1 MQGCRTIESQSSGD
15 WMTEIHVVQRD
26 NRHLY
31 ETYFDPYFRL
41 RHDIYVKQRKWM
53 ALDRPDGREIDQFD
67 TEDAV
72 YLFCLDRGQL
82 IGAMR
87 ALPTVSP
94 TLMSDIFPY
103 LAVNGPIQRP
113 DVYELSRVFVIP
125 ERRGEHAG
133 PRIEMLLLTAIME
146 YGISIGLTGFSIVLE
161 SWWLPRFERCG
172 WRAHPLGLPQMI
184 DGMSVLAV
192 LVDCDETT
200 WRSLCSQT
208 GRTSPTLTWHGLTD
222 VNRQILPDISLL
234 RSPTVQPT
242 R

>member
-1 MQGCRTIESQSSGD
+1 MP
-15 WMTEIHVVQRD
+15 EIHVVRKD

-31 ETYFDPYFRL
+31 ESYFDPYFRL

-67 TEDAV
+67 TEDSV
-72 YLFCLDRGQL
+72 YLFCLDQGQL

-87 ALPTVSP
+87 AVPTLLP
-94 TLMSDIFPY
+94 TLMSEIFPY
-103 LAVNGPIQRP
+103 LNIRGPIHRP
-113 DVYELSRVFVIP
+113 DIYELSRIFVIP

-133 PRIEMLLLTAIME
+133 PRIDMLLLTAIME
-146 YGISIGLTGFSIVLE
+146 YGISIGLSGFSIVLE

-172 WRAHPLGLPQMI
+172 WKARPLGLPRMI

-192 LVDCDETT
+192 LVDCDEAT
-200 WRSLCSQT
+200 WKSLCQQI
-208 GRTSPTLTWHGLTD
+208 GLNRPTLTWQGLD
-222 VNRQILPDISLL
+222 DLSRQALPDIFLPL
-234 RSPTVQPT
+234 PPAIQPS

>member
-1 MQGCRTIESQSSGD
+1 MP
-15 WMTEIHVVQRD
+15 EIHVVRKD

-31 ETYFDPYFRL
+31 ESYFDPYFRL
-41 RHDIYVKQRKWM
+41 RHNIYVKQRKWM

-72 YLFCLDRGQL
+72 YLFCIDDGQL

-87 ALPTVSP
+87 AVPTLSP

-103 LAVNGPIQRP
+103 LNIRGQIRRP
-113 DVYELSRVFVIP
+113 DVYELSRIFVIP

-133 PRIEMLLLTAIME
+133 PRVEMLLLTAIME
-146 YGISIGLTGFSIVLE
+146 YGVSIGLTGFTIVLE
-161 SWWLPRFERCG
+161 SWWLPRFQRYG
-172 WRAHPLGLPQMI
+172 WKAHSLGLPQMI

-192 LVDCDETT
+192 LVDCDDTT
-200 WRSLCSQT
+200 WMSLCRQIGLT
-208 GRTSPTLTWHGLTD
+208 EPTLTWRGLLAID
-222 VNRQILPDISLL
+222 RLALPDISTLH
-234 RSPTVQPT
+234 PTSVQPT

>member
-1 MQGCRTIESQSSGD
+1 MSGQAVIA
-15 WMTEIHVVQRD
+15 MYEIHVVRKD

-31 ETYFDPYFRL
+31 ERYFDPYFRL

-53 ALDRPDGREIDQFD
+53 ALDRPDGREMDQFD

-72 YLFCLDRGQL
+72 YLFCIDNGQL

-87 ALPTVSP
+87 ALPTLLP

-103 LAVNGPIQRP
+103 LNIREPIRRP
-113 DVYELSRVFVIP
+113 DVYELSRIFVIP

-133 PRIEMLLLTAIME
+133 PRVEMLLLTAIME

-172 WRAHPLGLPQMI
+172 WKAHPLGLPREM

-192 LVDCDETT
+192 LVDCDHTT
-200 WRSLCSQT
+200 WKSLCGQIGFT
-208 GRTSPTLTWHGLTD
+208 RPTLSWHGLGGIT
-222 VNRQILPDISLL
+222 RRALPDISTLL
-234 RSPTVQPT
+234 PPTAQPA

>member
-1 MQGCRTIESQSSGD
+1 LNTNQAAASMP
-15 WMTEIHVVQRD
+15 EIHVVRKD

-31 ETYFDPYFRL
+31 QQYFDPYFRL

-72 YLFCLDRGQL
+72 YLFCLDDGQL

-87 ALPTVSP
+87 ALPTLLP
-94 TLMSDIFPY
+94 TLMSDIVPY
-103 LAVNGPIQRP
+103 LNIRGPIRRG
-113 DVYELSRVFVIP
+113 DVYELSRIFVIP

-133 PRIEMLLLTAIME
+133 PRVEMLLLTAIME
-146 YGISIGLTGFSIVLE
+146 YGISIGLTGFTIVLE

-172 WRAHPLGLPQMI
+172 WKAHPLGLPQMI

-192 LVDCDETT
+192 LVDCNDTT
-200 WRSLCSQT
+200 WKSLCRQI
-208 GRTSPTLTWHGLTD
+208 GLIRPTLTWRGLAG
-222 VNRQILPDISLL
+222 VNRLALPDISTLL
-234 RSPTVQPT
+234 PASVQPA

>member
-1 MQGCRTIESQSSGD
+1 LSLDQAVIPMPEV
-15 WMTEIHVVQRD
+15 HVIQRN

-31 ETYFDPYFRL
+31 ESYFVPYFRL

-53 ALDRPDGREIDQFD
+53 ALDRPDGLEKDQFD

-72 YLFCLDRGQL
+72 YLFCFDGGQL

-87 ALPTVSP
+87 ALPTLQP

-103 LAVNGPIQRP
+103 LNLRGAIRRP
-113 DVYELSRVFVIP
+113 DVFELSRVFVIP

-161 SWWLPRFERCG
+161 TWWLPRFERIG
-172 WRAHPLGLPQMI
+172 WRAHPLGVPQLI

-200 WRSLCSQT
+200 WRSLCNQIGLS
-208 GRTSPTLTWHGLTD
+208 RPTLTWRGLAD
-222 VNRQILPDISLL
+222 VSRQVLPDISVPVP
-234 RSPTVQPT
+234 PTAQPVQ
-242 R
+242 

>member
-1 MQGCRTIESQSSGD
+1 
-15 WMTEIHVVQRD
+15 
-26 NRHLY
+26 
-31 ETYFDPYFRL
+31 
-41 RHDIYVKQRKWM
+41 M

-87 ALPTVSP
+87 ALPTVSL
-94 TLMSDIFPY
+94 TLMSDVFPY
-103 LAVNGPIQRP
+103 LAVRGPIQRP

>member
-1 MQGCRTIESQSSGD
+1 MQGCRSIEPQSSGD
-15 WMTEIHVVQRD
+15 KMAEIHVVQKD

-31 ETYFDPYFRL
+31 EAYFDPYFRL

-72 YLFCLDRGQL
+72 YLFCIDGGQL

-87 ALPTVSP
+87 ALPTLSP
-94 TLMSDIFPY
+94 TLMSDVFPH
-103 LAVNGPIQRP
+103 LAIRGPIQRS
-113 DVYELSRVFVIP
+113 DVYELSRIFVIP

-133 PRIEMLLLTAIME
+133 PRIETLLLTAIME

-161 SWWLPRFERCG
+161 SWWLPRFERYG
-172 WRAHPLGLPQMI
+172 WRAHPLGLPEMI
-184 DGMSVLAV
+184 DDMSVLAV

-200 WRSLCSQT
+200 WRSLCDQT
-208 GRTSPTLTWHGLTD
+208 RRTSPTLTWHGLTD
-222 VNRQILPDISLL
+222 VNRRILPDISPL
-234 RSPTVQPT
+234 RSSTVQPA
-242 R
+242 

>member
-1 MQGCRTIESQSSGD
+1 MSD
-15 WMTEIHVVQRD
+15 IHVVRKD
-26 NRHLY
+26 NRHIY
-31 ETYFDPYFRL
+31 EKFFDPYFRL

-53 ALDRPDGREIDQFD
+53 ALDRPDGLEKDQFD

-72 YLFCLDRGQL
+72 YLFCIDGGQL

-87 ALPTVSP
+87 ALPTQMP

-103 LAVNGPIQRP
+103 LNIRGPIRRQ
-113 DVYELSRVFVIP
+113 DVFELSRIFVIP

-133 PRIEMLLLTAIME
+133 PRVEMLLLTAITE

-161 SWWLPRFERCG
+161 SWWLPRFERIG
-172 WRAHPLGLPQMI
+172 WKAQPLGLPQTI

-200 WRSLCSQT
+200 WKSLCNQIGLT
-208 GRTSPTLTWHGLTD
+208 RPTLTWRGLAD
-222 VNRQILPDISLL
+222 VNRQALPDISVPVP
-234 RSPTVQPT
+234 PTAQPA

>member
-1 MQGCRTIESQSSGD
+1 MPD
-15 WMTEIHVVQRD
+15 IHVVQRD

-31 ETYFDPYFRL
+31 ESYFDPYFRL

-53 ALDRPDGREIDQFD
+53 ALDRPDGLEKDQFD
-67 TEDAV
+67 TDDAV
-72 YLFCLDRGQL
+72 YLFCIDGGQL

-87 ALPTVSP
+87 ALPTLMP

-103 LAVNGPIQRP
+103 LNIRGPIRRQ
-113 DVYELSRVFVIP
+113 DVFELSRVFVIP

-133 PRIEMLLLTAIME
+133 PRVEMLLLTAIME

-161 SWWLPRFERCG
+161 SWWLPRFERIG
-172 WRAHPLGLPQMI
+172 WKAQPLGMPQTI

-200 WRSLCSQT
+200 WKSLCHQIGLT
-208 GRTSPTLTWHGLTD
+208 RPTLTWRGLAD
-222 VNRQILPDISLL
+222 VNRQALPDISVPVP
-234 RSPTVQPT
+234 PTAQPA

>member
-41 RHDIYVKQRKWM
+41 RHDIYVKQRKWT

-103 LAVNGPIQRP
+103 LAVRGPIQRP

>member
-1 MQGCRTIESQSSGD
+1 LNANQAEISMV
-15 WMTEIHVVQRD
+15 EIHVVRKD

-31 ETYFDPYFRL
+31 EKYFDPYFRL

-53 ALDRPDGREIDQFD
+53 ALDRPDGREMDQFD

-72 YLFCLDRGQL
+72 YLFCIDNGQL

-87 ALPTVSP
+87 ALPTLLP
-94 TLMSDIFPY
+94 TLMSDVFPY
-103 LAVNGPIQRP
+103 LNIRGPVRRP
-113 DVYELSRVFVIP
+113 DVYELSRIFVIP

-133 PRIEMLLLTAIME
+133 PRVEMLLLTAIME

-161 SWWLPRFERCG
+161 AWWLPRFERCG
-172 WRAHPLGLPQMI
+172 WKAHPLGLPQMI

-192 LVDCDETT
+192 LVDCDDRT
-200 WRSLCSQT
+200 WKSLCSLIDLT
-208 GRTSPTLTWHGLTD
+208 GPTLTWRGLAG
-222 VNRQILPDISLL
+222 VNRLALPDILTPLPPS
-234 RSPTVQPT
+234 VQQA

>member
-103 LAVNGPIQRP
+103 LAVRGPIQRP

-133 PRIEMLLLTAIME
+133 PRIEMLLTRL
-146 YGISIGLTGFSIVLE
+146 GF
-161 SWWLPRFERCG
+161 RR
-172 WRAHPLGLPQMI
+172 
-184 DGMSVLAV
+184 
-192 LVDCDETT
+192 
-200 WRSLCSQT
+200 
-208 GRTSPTLTWHGLTD
+208 
-222 VNRQILPDISLL
+222 
-234 RSPTVQPT
+234 
-242 R
+242 

>member
-1 MQGCRTIESQSSGD
+1 LNLNQAVIAMP
-15 WMTEIHVVQRD
+15 EIHVVQRD
-26 NRHLY
+26 NRRLY
-31 ETYFDPYFRL
+31 ENYFDPYFRL

-72 YLFCLDRGQL
+72 YLFCLDGGQL

-87 ALPTVSP
+87 ALPTLLP

-103 LAVNGPIQRP
+103 LSLRRPIRRP
-113 DVYELSRVFVIP
+113 DVYELSRIFVIP

-133 PRIEMLLLTAIME
+133 PRVEMLLLTAIME

-200 WRSLCSQT
+200 WRSLCTQI
-208 GRTSPTLTWHGLTD
+208 GLTSPTLTWHGLTG

-234 RSPTVQPT
+234 HSPTVQPA

>member
-1 MQGCRTIESQSSGD
+1 MYES
-15 WMTEIHVVQRD
+15 
-26 NRHLY
+26 
-31 ETYFDPYFRL
+31 YFDPYFRL

-53 ALDRPDGREIDQFD
+53 ALDRPDGLEKDQFD
-67 TEDAV
+67 TDDAV
-72 YLFCLDRGQL
+72 YLFCIDGGQL

-87 ALPTVSP
+87 ALPTLMP

-103 LAVNGPIQRP
+103 LNIRGPIRRQ
-113 DVYELSRVFVIP
+113 DVFELSRVFVIP

-133 PRIEMLLLTAIME
+133 PRVEMLLLTAIME

-161 SWWLPRFERCG
+161 SWWLPRFERIG
-172 WRAHPLGLPQMI
+172 WKAQPLGMPQTI

-200 WRSLCSQT
+200 WKSLCHQIGLT
-208 GRTSPTLTWHGLTD
+208 RPTLTWRGLAD
-222 VNRQILPDISLL
+222 VNRQALPDISVPVP
-234 RSPTVQPT
+234 PTAQPA

>member
-1 MQGCRTIESQSSGD
+1 M
-15 WMTEIHVVQRD
+15 MVEIHVVRKD

-31 ETYFDPYFRL
+31 EKYFDPYFRL

-72 YLFCLDRGQL
+72 YLFCIDGGKL
-82 IGAMR
+82 IGGMR
-87 ALPTVSP
+87 ALPTMLP

-103 LAVNGPIQRP
+103 LNIRAPVRRP
-113 DVYELSRVFVIP
+113 DVFELSRIFVIP

-133 PRIEMLLLTAIME
+133 PRIEMLLLTAITE
-146 YGISIGLTGFSIVLE
+146 YGISVGLTGFTIVLE

-172 WRAHPLGLPQMI
+172 WKAHPLGLPQMI

-192 LVDCDETT
+192 LVDCDDAT
-200 WRSLCSQT
+200 WRSLCSQIGLT
-208 GRTSPTLTWHGLTD
+208 KPTLTWHGLANVT
-222 VNRQILPDISLL
+222 RASLPDLS
-234 RSPTVQPT
+234 SPSPVSVGQAQ
-242 R
+242 

>member
-1 MQGCRTIESQSSGD
+1 MPD
-15 WMTEIHVVQRD
+15 IHVVQRN

-31 ETYFDPYFRL
+31 ESYFDPYFRL

-53 ALDRPDGREIDQFD
+53 ALDRPDGLEKDQFD
-67 TEDAV
+67 TDDAV
-72 YLFCLDRGQL
+72 YLFCIDGGQL
-82 IGAMR
+82 IGSMR
-87 ALPTVSP
+87 ALPTLMP

-103 LAVNGPIQRP
+103 LNIRGPIRRQ
-113 DVYELSRVFVIP
+113 DVFELSRVFVIP

-133 PRIEMLLLTAIME
+133 PRVEMLLLTAIME

-161 SWWLPRFERCG
+161 SWWLPRFERIG
-172 WRAHPLGLPQMI
+172 WKAQPLGMPQTI

-200 WRSLCSQT
+200 WKSLCYQIGLT
-208 GRTSPTLTWHGLTD
+208 RPTLTWRGLAD
-222 VNRQILPDISLL
+222 VNRQALPDISVPVP
-234 RSPTVQPT
+234 PTAQPA

>member
-1 MQGCRTIESQSSGD
+1 MHGCCLIEPQSSGD
-15 WMTEIHVVQRD
+15 KMPEIHVVQRD

-31 ETYFDPYFRL
+31 ESYFDPYFRL

-72 YLFCLDRGQL
+72 YLFCLDGGQL

-87 ALPTVSP
+87 AVPTLSP
-94 TLMSDIFPY
+94 TLMSEIFPY
-103 LAVNGPIQRP
+103 LSIRGPVHRP
-113 DVYELSRVFVIP
+113 DVYELSRIFVIP

-172 WRAHPLGLPQMI
+172 WKAHP
-184 DGMSVLAV
+184 DKLA
-192 LVDCDETT
+192 
-200 WRSLCSQT
+200 
-208 GRTSPTLTWHGLTD
+208 
-222 VNRQILPDISLL
+222 
-234 RSPTVQPT
+234 
-242 R
+242 

>member
-1 MQGCRTIESQSSGD
+1 MP
-15 WMTEIHVVQRD
+15 EIHVVQRN

-31 ETYFDPYFRL
+31 ESYFDPYFRL

-53 ALDRPDGREIDQFD
+53 ALDRPDGLEKDQFD

-72 YLFCLDRGQL
+72 YLFCIDGGQL

-87 ALPTVSP
+87 ALPTLTP

-103 LAVNGPIQRP
+103 LNIRGPIRRQ
-113 DVYELSRVFVIP
+113 DVFELSRVFVIP

-133 PRIEMLLLTAIME
+133 PRVEMLLLTAIME

-161 SWWLPRFERCG
+161 SWWLPRFERIG
-172 WRAHPLGLPQMI
+172 WKAQPLGMPQTI

-200 WRSLCSQT
+200 WKSLCNQI
-208 GRTSPTLTWHGLTD
+208 GLRRPTLTWRGLAD
-222 VNRQILPDISLL
+222 VNRQALPDISVPVP
-234 RSPTVQPT
+234 PTAQPA

>member
-1 MQGCRTIESQSSGD
+1 MPD
-15 WMTEIHVVQRD
+15 IHVVQRD

-31 ETYFDPYFRL
+31 ESYFDPYFRL

-53 ALDRPDGREIDQFD
+53 ALDRPDGLEKDQFD
-67 TEDAV
+67 TDDAV
-72 YLFCLDRGQL
+72 YLFCIDGGQL

-87 ALPTVSP
+87 ALPTQMP

-103 LAVNGPIQRP
+103 LNIRGPIRRQ
-113 DVYELSRVFVIP
+113 DVFELSRIFVIP
-125 ERRGEHAG
+125 ERHGEHAG
-133 PRIEMLLLTAIME
+133 PRVEMLLLTAITE

-161 SWWLPRFERCG
+161 SWWLPRFERIG
-172 WRAHPLGLPQMI
+172 WKAQPLGMPQTI

-200 WRSLCSQT
+200 WKSLCNQIGLT
-208 GRTSPTLTWHGLTD
+208 RPTLTWRGLAD
-222 VNRQILPDISLL
+222 VNRQALPDISVPVP
-234 RSPTVQPT
+234 PTAQPA

>member
-1 MQGCRTIESQSSGD
+1 VTSVP
-15 WMTEIHVVQRD
+15 EIHVVRKD

-31 ETYFDPYFRL
+31 EGFFDPYFRL

-72 YLFCLDRGQL
+72 YLFCIDNGQL
-82 IGAMR
+82 IGGMR
-87 ALPTVSP
+87 AVPTLVP
-94 TLMSDIFPY
+94 TLMSDVFPD
-103 LAVNGPIQRP
+103 LNMRGPIRRH
-113 DVYELSRVFVIP
+113 DVYELSRIFVIP

-146 YGISIGLTGFSIVLE
+146 YGISIGLTGFTIVLE

-172 WRAHPLGLPQMI
+172 WKAHPLGLPRPI

-192 LVDCDETT
+192 LVDCNDAT
-200 WRSLCSQT
+200 WKSLCVQIGLT
-208 GRTSPTLTWHGLTD
+208 EPTLTWRGLVATD
-222 VNRQILPDISLL
+222 RLALPDISALL
-234 RSPTVQPT
+234 PANVQPV

>member
-1 MQGCRTIESQSSGD
+1 LEPNQAVTMP
-15 WMTEIHVVQRD
+15 EIHVVQRD
-26 NRHLY
+26 NRRLY
-31 ETYFDPYFRL
+31 ESYLDPYFRL

-72 YLFCLDRGQL
+72 YLFCIDDGQL

-87 ALPTVSP
+87 ALPTLSP
-94 TLMSDIFPY
+94 TLLSDIFPY
-103 LAVNGPIQRP
+103 LNVRGAIHRS

-133 PRIEMLLLTAIME
+133 PRVEMLLLTAIME

-161 SWWLPRFERCG
+161 SWWLPRFERIG
-172 WRAHPLGLPQMI
+172 WKAHPLGLPRMM

-200 WRSLCSQT
+200 WRSLCSQIGLT
-208 GRTSPTLTWHGLTD
+208 RPTLTWRGLAT
-222 VNRQILPDISLL
+222 VNRQALPDISAQL
-234 RSPTVQPT
+234 PTTGQPA
-242 R
+242 